1 MADGILNWEDANVR
15 WNDNSYVWSLI
26 LEIVESSN
34 GGDAVKRKLE
44 KLPEKDKK
52 KFIRLIMRRR
62 GIKMYNERKEVKN
75 IKAYVKDVE
84 IIAEEI
90 KANVQIIY

>member
-1 MADGILNWEDANVR
+1 MADGVINWEQANFK
-15 WNDNSYVWSLI
+15 WNDNSYIWNLL
-26 LEIVESSN
+26 LEVSSG
-34 GGDAVKRKLE
+34 GGDAVKQKLGE
-44 KLPEKDKK
+44 LKEVDKK

-84 IIAEEI
+84 MIAEEI